1 LYFVYH
7 VNKKHGNHL
16 ETLSAVSAT
25 LKTRDDSLN
34 RRFSVGTK
42 PSKKILIPVT
52 KTDKVNFTTTD
63 RILAHS

>member
-1 LYFVYH
+1 METIW
-7 VNKKHGNHL
+7 KKKTMQ
-16 ETLSAVSAT
+16 TLSAVSAT

-52 KTDKVNFTTTD
+52 KADKVNFTTTD